1 MKVRIRV
8 QWQVLVF
15 VLVASTGC
23 SSAWDGRV
31 DGPLLTS
38 VGSTDDAMGALIGGR
53 LGYERE
59 CLLLGG
65 MPVVWPEGT
74 RWDSARRSLRLP
86 DGDDVEVGA
95 PLTGGGGYLP
105 LAAIRDLFGEQVADA
120 AKNCLG
126 TTGEVVVFNPGSGVT
141 PR

>member
-1 MKVRIRV
+1 VRIRV
-8 QWQVLVF
+8 QWQVLVL

-23 SSAWDGRV
+23 SADPDGRV

-38 VGSTDDAMGALIGGR
+38 VGTSDDAMGALVGGS

-59 CLLLGG
+59 CLLLGE

-86 DGDDVEVGA
+86 DGNDVEA
-95 PLTGGGGYLP
+95 EPRSPAAEAFCLLP
-105 LAAIRDLFGEQVADA
+105 QSATCSASRS
-120 AKNCLG
+120 
-126 TTGEVVVFNPGSGVT
+126 PT
-141 PR
+141 PPSTV